1 MVTVWFV
8 KGGGLVKQDSG
19 GEKKRRRS
27 PRGRSVMIVLGV
39 LALY

>member
-19 GEKKRRRS
+19 GGKKRRRS
-27 PRGRSVMIVLGV
+27 SRGRSVMIVLGV